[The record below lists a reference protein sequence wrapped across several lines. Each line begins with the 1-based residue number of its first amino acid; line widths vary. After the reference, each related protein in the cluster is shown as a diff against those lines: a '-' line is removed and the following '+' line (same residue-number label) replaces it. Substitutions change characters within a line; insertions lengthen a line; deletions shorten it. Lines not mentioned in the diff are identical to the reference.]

1 MIDFFSFW
9 VESICGSALLSVIL
23 MAFMFSIIG
32 VLGRMSY
39 FLLFVLLAFFFLVF
53 GLGFLGMIFFL
64 PIFLFSVIYF
74 FLQIWRFLQKTD

>member
-1 MIDFFSFW
+1 MIDF
-9 VESICGSALLSVIL
+9 L